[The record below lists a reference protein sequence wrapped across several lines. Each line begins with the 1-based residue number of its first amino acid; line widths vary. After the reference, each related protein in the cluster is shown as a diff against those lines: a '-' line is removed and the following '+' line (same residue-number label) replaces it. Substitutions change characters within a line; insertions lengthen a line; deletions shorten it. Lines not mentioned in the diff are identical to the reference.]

1 MTLLCLLTKSV
12 SRRGRCIAAVLM
24 ALAPSVAGAQ
34 QPSPQIPLLVR
45 GAQQDAAVVPEVTEI
60 DLRSV
65 PPTPLWRPGDPVSEQ
80 APRVV
85 RPDASVPYVGPIG
98 GRDPLVDQQGIGTA
112 AMPLPALNFEG
123 ISYTGVVPPD
133 TVGAVG
139 ANHFIQMVNSTGS
152 SLFIIFDKAGNI
164 VSGPTP
170 MSTLWPT
177 RGACKSGSGDP
188 IVVFDGLANRWL
200 MSEFASSGN
209 HLCVVVSKTSDPV
222 AGGWYAYDFV
232 VPEFPDYPKY
242 GVWPDAYY
250 VSTNESNPAAYALDR
265 AKMLAGLPATY
276 QRFTAPSLK
285 FGFNALAPAT
295 VDGTTPPPAGPGL
308 FMRHRDDEIHNPGAN
323 DPARDF
329 VEMWQMQVDW
339 NNAANSTFT
348 GPLNIPVAEFD
359 SHLCGVGSFNCI
371 VQPGT
376 APRLDPISEV
386 IMFRLAYRNFGSH
399 DSLVG
404 NFVVDVDGTDHAGVR
419 WFELRRPGGS
429 WSVFQEGTFA
439 PDQHSRWV
447 GSPAMDKNGN
457 LALGFSISSSTIFPG
472 ARYTG
477 RLATDALGQLQA
489 EEILV
494 NGAGSQQ
501 SNRYGD
507 YSATTIDP
515 VDGCTFW
522 ITNEYIPSN
531 GQWRTR
537 IGTFAFPQCQG
548 GGNQP
553 PSAEANGPYSG
564 TAGSP
569 ISFSSAG
576 STDPDG
582 SIQTY
587 SWDFGDGT
595 PPSSQPNPTHVY
607 SVAGTYT
614 ATLTVTDNLGAVDSD
629 TAVVSVTGG
638 GGNQPPVAE
647 ANGPYS
653 GAAGGR
659 GIKFS
664 STGSI
669 DPDGTIQSYSWDFG
683 DGTPPSTQANPTH
696 VYSAPGTYTATLTIT
711 DNLGAVDSDTAVVTV
726 TGGGGGNQAP
736 VAEANGPYSGPVGG
750 RGIQF
755 SSAGSTDPDGTIVS
769 YSWDFG
775 DGSAP
780 SSQAN
785 PKHVYTAPGNYTAT
799 LTVTDN
805 GGSSDTDTATVAV
818 K

>member
-1 MTLLCLLTKSV
+1 
-12 SRRGRCIAAVLM
+12 
-24 ALAPSVAGAQ
+24 
-34 QPSPQIPLLVR
+34 
-45 GAQQDAAVVPEVTEI
+45 
-60 DLRSV
+60 
-65 PPTPLWRPGDPVSEQ
+65 
-80 APRVV
+80 
-85 RPDASVPYVGPIG
+85 
-98 GRDPLVDQQGIGTA
+98 
-112 AMPLPALNFEG
+112 
-123 ISYTGVVPPD
+123 
-133 TVGAVG
+133 
-139 ANHFIQMVNSTGS
+139 
-152 SLFIIFDKAGNI
+152 
-164 VSGPTP
+164 
-170 MSTLWPT
+170 
-177 RGACKSGSGDP
+177 
-188 IVVFDGLANRWL
+188 
-200 MSEFASSGN
+200 
-209 HLCVVVSKTSDPV
+209 
-222 AGGWYAYDFV
+222 
-232 VPEFPDYPKY
+232 
-242 GVWPDAYY
+242 
-250 VSTNESNPAAYALDR
+250 
-265 AKMLAGLPATY
+265 
-276 QRFTAPSLK
+276 
-285 FGFNALAPAT
+285 
-295 VDGTTPPPAGPGL
+295 
-308 FMRHRDDEIHNPGAN
+308 
-323 DPARDF
+323 
-329 VEMWQMQVDW
+329 
-339 NNAANSTFT
+339 
-348 GPLNIPVAEFD
+348 
-359 SHLCGVGSFNCI
+359 
-371 VQPGT
+371 
-376 APRLDPISEV
+376 
-386 IMFRLAYRNFGSH
+386 
-399 DSLVG
+399 
-404 NFVVDVDGTDHAGVR
+404 
-419 WFELRRPGGS
+419 
-429 WSVFQEGTFA
+429 
-439 PDQHSRWV
+439 
-447 GSPAMDKNGN
+447 MDKNGN

-755 SSAGSTDPDGTIVS
+755 SSAGSTDPDGSIVS

-785 PKHVYTAPGNYTAT
+785 PRHVYTAPGNYTAT